1 MNDTQLILNAIEAM
15 GNRFDAL
22 ESRFDS
28 FESRLDALENEVET
42 IKNDVRS
49 INLTSENE
57 IARSIGIIA
66 DDHVIHDHKSDK
78 SSETKQKKEILLI
91 WANHLEHEVRKLK
104 EHINDMA

>member
-22 ESRFDS
+22 ESRFNS
-28 FESRLDALENEVET
+28 LENEVET
-42 IKNDVRS
+42 IKNDVWS

-104 EHINDMA
+104 EHINGMA